1 MLKAEQGDI
10 LKIVGLSWPVLVIS
24 NNRFN
29 EIGEVLACPI
39 LSDVKPNAV
48 HLPVCIALASGELRG
63 TVVCEQVKHL
73 DLNVR
78 RFAKLGSMR
87 LGDLL
92 DISDTMTA
100 LFECI

>member
-1 MLKAEQGDI
+1 MRKADQGDI
-10 LKIVGLSWPVLVIS
+10 LKIIGFSWPVLVIS

-39 LSDVKPNAV
+39 LSEVKPNAV
-48 HLPVCIALASGELRG
+48 HLPVHITLVSGDLQG
-63 TVVCEQVKHL
+63 IVVCEQVKHL
-73 DLNVR
+73 DLNIR
-78 RFAKLGSMR
+78 RFTKLGSMR
-87 LGDLL
+87 LRDLM